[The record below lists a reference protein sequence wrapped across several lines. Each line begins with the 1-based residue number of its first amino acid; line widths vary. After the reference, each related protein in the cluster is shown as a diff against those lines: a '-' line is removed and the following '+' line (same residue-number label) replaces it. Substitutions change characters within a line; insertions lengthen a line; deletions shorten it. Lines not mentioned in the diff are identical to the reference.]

1 MNNHHQPSSS
11 LLRMTHEANDE
22 DILLQQAED
31 ALLDGD
37 FSRALQISHD
47 LLSRWTPSF
56 SSSNNHQRTRRRIGP
71 PPPETPHIHL
81 RGRSFSSSSSS
92 SSSIRDK
99 NNRLPYA
106 TIASISLHIN
116 GEFSRCGAVLLQ
128 SWYELCRQPS
138 SSSSSSSGRP
148 YYYLHC
154 LQQQPTIPIDLLVLW
169 MTLHRALV
177 VSDDDDE
184 QHGDDVADGNVQ
196 LALKVFEKLL
206 LLNGTA
212 EDNTKVLSDEDRRR
226 RRRHHDHHHDYRD
239 YCRELIILV
248 FLEWLPILPSQRIQE
263 LRAEMILVVGPGST
277 DTVDR
282 PGRILNDNTVAAD
295 DERGE
300 SSSLNTSLQFCLDL
314 SALTHEWARDTL
326 HSCSVK
332 LQDILVEQK
341 LQQQLPASTTTRRRA
356 TNRQYALHH
365 DTTPTTTKQQRS
377 YRLESSIQ
385 DRLRS
390 VYSTWCRTIRPQ
402 MDGTT
407 TTTNTKKWQCV
418 VMAMTVLLAVRFR
431 QRLRPRLL
439 LMLLL
444 LQPAVT
450 AVATHLHQTRPS
462 SSFVTILWEAVGL
475 GRYNNDRCR
484 PATVPSPLG

>member
-1 MNNHHQPSSS
+1 MNHQPSSS
-11 LLRMTHEANDE
+11 LLRMIHEANDE
-22 DILLQQAED
+22 EILLQQAED

-47 LLSRWTPSF
+47 LLSKCTPSF
-56 SSSNNHQRTRRRIGP
+56 SSSNNQHQHTRRRIGP

-81 RGRSFSSSSSS
+81 RGRLSSFST
-92 SSSIRDK
+92 R
-99 NNRLPYA
+99 NNRHHHRLPYA

-138 SSSSSSSGRP
+138 SASSGRP
-148 YYYLHC
+148 YYYLNC

-177 VSDDDDE
+177 DDDDE
-184 QHGDDVADGNVQ
+184 HVDAADGNAR
-196 LALKVFEKLL
+196 LALNVFEKVLL
-206 LLNGTA
+206 SRETA
-212 EDNTKVLSDEDRRR
+212 ENTKVLSDEDR

-248 FLEWLPILPSQRIQE
+248 FLEWLPSLPSQRILE
-263 LRAEMILVVGPGST
+263 LRAEIILVVGTGST

-282 PGRILNDNTVAAD
+282 PGRIEQDDTLAGGD
-295 DERGE
+295 DESGV
-300 SSSLNTSLQFCLDL
+300 SSSLKTSLQFCLDL
-314 SALTHEWARDTL
+314 SALTHEWARETF

-332 LQDILVEQK
+332 LQDRLVETK
-341 LQQQLPASTTTRRRA
+341 LQQQPPASTTTRRRV
-356 TNRQYALHH
+356 THRQNALHH
-365 DTTPTTTKQQRS
+365 DTTPTTKQLS
-377 YRLESSIQ
+377 YHLESSV
-385 DRLRS
+385 RS

-402 MDGTT
+402 MDCTT
-407 TTTNTKKWQCV
+407 TTTTTTKKWHCL
-418 VMAMTVLLAVRFR
+418 VMAMTVLLVVRFR

-450 AVATHLHQTRPS
+450 AVATHLQQTRPS
-462 SSFVTILWEAVGL
+462 ASFVTILWEAVGL
-475 GRYNNDRCR
+475 GRYNNDRR
-484 PATVPSPLG
+484 PATVPSPPG